1 LTDWLNVV
9 EVKDATTRAIIA
21 PHAGYRY
28 SGPSAAYAYKSLVTA
43 APQVKRI
50 VLLGPSHH
58 HPFSKCGLS
67 KLTTWQTPLG
77 DLRIDTKFT
86 EELYKA
92 GDFVYLD
99 RAVEEA
105 EHSLEMHLPY
115 IVHAMAGHEYQ
126 LVPVMVG
133 SISSSQAQQYGQL
146 LGQRLVADP
155 HLFVIASSD
164 FCHWGERFG
173 YTPHDESQPIWQY
186 IDALDH
192 DGMKA
197 IESGDADS
205 FHSYLKKTK
214 NTICGRN
221 PIQILMH
228 AITYHNK
235 HTAASTSAS
244 GSTGAHHKNNNNNA
258 TTAHETKDETEPA
271 LVTRFVHSAQ
281 SSQCVGAEDSS
292 VSYAS
297 ALIAHTHS
305 E

>member
-1 LTDWLNVV
+1 M
-9 EVKDATTRAIIA
+9 
-21 PHAGYRY
+21 
-28 SGPSAAYAYKSLVTA
+28 PSS
-43 APQVKRI
+43 KRI

-58 HPFSKCGLS
+58 HPFSKCGLT

-77 DLRIDTKFT
+77 DVRIDTKCTYDWHSGTHYACVYIHLLTCPPPVT

-133 SISSSQAQQYGQL
+133 SISSSQAQQYGHL
-146 LGQRLVADP
+146 LGQRLISDP
-155 HLFVIASSD
+155 TLFIIASSD
-164 FCHWGERFG
+164 FCHWGSRFG
-173 YTPHDESQPIWQY
+173 YTPHDNKQPIYEY

-192 DGMKA
+192 QGMAA
-197 IESGDADS
+197 IESGDAEQ
-205 FHSYLKKTK
+205 FHSYLKQTK

-221 PIQILMH
+221 PIQLLMH
-228 AITYHNK
+228 AITHYNK
-235 HTAASTSAS
+235 HKSAAEHK
-244 GSTGAHHKNNNNNA
+244 HHHNNNNTDSGHNTTPA
-258 TTAHETKDETEPA
+258 TQSSEQS
-271 LVTRFVHSAQ
+271 LVTRFVHYAQ
-281 SSQCVGAEDSS
+281 SSQCESEEDSS

-297 ALIAHTHS
+297 ALVTAARD
-305 E
+305 